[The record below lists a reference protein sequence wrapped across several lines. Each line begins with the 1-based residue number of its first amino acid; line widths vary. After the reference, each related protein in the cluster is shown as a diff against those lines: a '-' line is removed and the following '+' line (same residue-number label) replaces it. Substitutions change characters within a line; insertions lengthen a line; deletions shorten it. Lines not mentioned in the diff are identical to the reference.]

1 MSSFKFWDQSKFGTF
16 ATTNG
21 CIEIHIDL
29 KWFRFCLTYCWF
41 RKIGVAMQ
49 HDAPV
54 DRCLLYCIPQLVFIH
69 PRFCLSEA
77 LNHYELFQ
85 GQSRGLGTWFYKK
98 VLEKTLH
105 RFANGSYYVPIEDV
119 SQWGTCR
126 AYNLLWK
133 YGFSSRKIL
142 CPDNFETPCA
152 KYSCWSWCSRS
163 YKGQNGYLLS
173 YRALNKILQ
182 DDSWLMDNFVTNVW
196 RIVTQDP
203 VVLVVDF
210 ISWTWVMNF
219 DCDVM
224 RQIFFPQ
231 QVHR

>member
-1 MSSFKFWDQSKFGTF
+1 MHQ
-16 ATTNG
+16 
-21 CIEIHIDL
+21 L
-29 KWFRFCLTYCWF
+29 
-41 RKIGVAMQ
+41 IGVCCIASRNWFSYIPDFVYQ
-49 HDAPV
+49 KYQKHWIITSCSKDKAEGLELGFIKK
-54 DRCLLYCIPQLVFIH
+54 CLKKHFIGSPMDLIMFQLKMSH
-69 PRFCLSEA
+69 NE
-77 LNHYELFQ
+77 
-85 GQSRGLGTWFYKK
+85 GLAEPTIYF
-98 VLEKTLH
+98 
-105 RFANGSYYVPIEDV
+105 
-119 SQWGTCR
+119 
-126 AYNLLWK
+126 
-133 YGFSSRKIL
+133 GFSSRKIL

-173 YRALNKILQ
+173 YRALTKILQ